1 MAKRMLDT
9 EIWSQR
15 WFCDLSTDA
24 KMLYFYFW
32 GNCNHA
38 GILDLWE
45 KRYKDDTGLSLS
57 KCISEMDGLII
68 EYKPGSFLMPK
79 FISDQYPDFPNSNV
93 RSQDS
98 AIKILDREG
107 LLEFILNPLERVSKP
122 LVKAYEH
129 EHGYDNDINNKGVV
143 EKKSNLP
150 AKTATWNN
158 IKIGTKVPK
167 RDHHVMAWDDF
178 LKYQENHDRRSCE
191 KINAPLVFLSDR
203 EYKALKDK
211 YKSEQIVKAMIMVMN
226 NWKAKTKFAHQKNL
240 NDYLCIDDAWVLEK
254 AEKELR
260 IINST
265 TVENLRKREKVAE
278 EIRNSNQGI
287 TYYEPEPKQQPTE

>member
-1 MAKRMLDT
+1 MAKDPAFLFYSGDFLTGVTGMNMEERGQYITLLCLQHAKGHLSLELMNRSVPGLSAYVLEKFQQD
-9 EIWSQR
+9 EEGFYFNKRLEEEAIKR
-15 WFCDLSTDA
+15 NKFCDSRRNNRI
-24 KMLYFYFW
+24 K
-32 GNCNHA
+32 
-38 GILDLWE
+38 
-45 KRYKDDTGLSLS
+45 KDKDEEHMINICETSVLHMENENVSID
-57 KCISEMDGLII
+57 ISNL
-68 EYKPGSFLMPK
+68 
-79 FISDQYPDFPNSNV
+79 
-93 RSQDS
+93 
-98 AIKILDREG
+98 
-107 LLEFILNPLERVSKP
+107 
-122 LVKAYEH
+122 
-129 EHGYDNDINNKGVV
+129 NNKGVV
-143 EKKSNLP
+143 EKKPNLP

-203 EYKALKDK
+203 EYKALRDK

-260 IINST
+260 IINSQ